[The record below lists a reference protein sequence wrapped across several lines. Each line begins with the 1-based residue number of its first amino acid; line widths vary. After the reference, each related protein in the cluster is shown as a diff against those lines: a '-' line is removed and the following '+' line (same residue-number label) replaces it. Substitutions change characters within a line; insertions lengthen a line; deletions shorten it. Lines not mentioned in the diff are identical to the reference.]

1 MSRPIRIPRRQTGFT
16 LVELL
21 VVIGIIGLLISIL
34 LPALNRAREQA
45 NAVKCLSNV
54 RQLALATIM
63 FAQEHHGYMPT
74 VSDDTWVHANDPYQ
88 TKWVYRNSGAPGGSV
103 LDWASSLIPYLGT
116 KFSDANTFANNP
128 YSQSK
133 AFVCP
138 SDPAQDG
145 TASAGYGLVANT
157 PNFNS
162 NVDPLGYVPISYGI
176 NADIGCVSDPIGVGR
191 LGNPTYNPDQISVP
205 GGPTGGYGT
214 YQPLQCQLFR
224 VFMPSQVL
232 LLADVGVRPSNG
244 STVILNKNDSL
255 YYSSDYV
262 TVPGGLPAGQAFG
275 SLLSVSQ
282 CPYLSNRMPVAYTPN
297 IPGTTPGQ
305 KARHSNSR
313 LNVAFCDGHAEGI
326 QPADYGRVR
335 VSPYHPVSSNFP

>member
-205 GGPTGGYGT
+205 GGPTGGTARTSRCNASCSACSCRPKCCSSRTSASARATGPRSSST
-214 YQPLQCQLFR
+214 RMTPCTTRAITSPFR
-224 VFMPSQVL
+224 VASP
-232 LLADVGVRPSNG
+232 
-244 STVILNKNDSL
+244 
-255 YYSSDYV
+255 
-262 TVPGGLPAGQAFG
+262 PGKRSAA
-275 SLLSVSQ
+275 S
-282 CPYLSNRMPVAYTPN
+282 
-297 IPGTTPGQ
+297 
-305 KARHSNSR
+305 
-313 LNVAFCDGHAEGI
+313 
-326 QPADYGRVR
+326 
-335 VSPYHPVSSNFP
+335 